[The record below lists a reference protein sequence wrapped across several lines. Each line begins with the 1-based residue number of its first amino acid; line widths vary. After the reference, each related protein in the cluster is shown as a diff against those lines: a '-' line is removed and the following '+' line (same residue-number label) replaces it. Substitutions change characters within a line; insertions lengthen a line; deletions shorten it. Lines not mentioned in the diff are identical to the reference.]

1 MRRFK
6 NIIKVFAALS
16 LLLVFAMPMPAQE
29 KQKNDQTDY
38 NFESVKNLDIFHSLY
53 RELYL
58 YYVDQLEPE
67 KLIKTAI
74 DKMLEGLDPYTV
86 YIPENQIEDIK
97 LITTGQYGGIGAL
110 IRQDGDYVMIT
121 DPYENSPAAKAGI
134 IAGDKILEVDG
145 HSMKGK
151 KSDEVSELLR
161 GEPNTKVKLKMQRMF
176 KDEPIEFQI
185 TREEIKLPSV
195 PYYGIIDDGIGYITL
210 SSFTNTAAKEVQE
223 ALESMKKSDNI
234 KSLVLDLRSNPGGLL
249 IEAVKICN
257 LFIDA
262 GQEIVSTKGKVSEW
276 DKSYK
281 TTAKPVDK
289 DIKIVVLVNEM
300 SASASEIVSGSIQ
313 DLDRGVIVGHRTFGK
328 GLVQTT
334 RNLSY
339 NGMLKVTTAK
349 YYTPSGRCIQALD
362 YSHRNEDGSV
372 GHVPD
377 SLISKFYTKN
387 KREVYDGG
395 GITPDVVVDDSISNT
410 LLTQLALDDMFFKYS
425 VWYRSKHESIGNDP
439 AKFVFSDADYNDFK
453 DFLVREKFDYKSFSE
468 ESVED
473 LIEVAKT
480 ENYYDNISKDIENLL
495 AKLKQDKD
503 RDLERYKDEVIKWIV
518 SYIMPR
524 YFYEKGSIMFSI
536 NYDEEVKTAIEI
548 LKDEKRYNEI
558 LSPKK

>member
-16 LLLVFAMPMPAQE
+16 LVLVFAMPMRAQE

-121 DPYENSPAAKAGI
+121 DPYENSPAAKAGVM
-134 IAGDKILEVDG
+134 AGDKILEVDG

-176 KDEPIEFQI
+176 KDDPIEFQI

-195 PYYGIIDDGIGYITL
+195 PYYGIIDEGVGYITL

-313 DLDRGVIVGHRTFGK
+313 DLDRGVVVGHRTFGK

-387 KREVYDGG
+387 KREVFDGG
-395 GITPDVVVDDSISNT
+395 GITPDVVVDDSIANT
-410 LLTQLALDDMFFKYS
+410 LLTQLMLDDMFFKYS
-425 VWYRSKHESIGNDP
+425 VWYRSKHESIGDDP
-439 AKFVFSDADYNDFK
+439 AKFVFSDDDYKDFK

-473 LIEVAKT
+473 LIEVAKS
-480 ENYYDNISKDIENLL
+480 ENYYENISKDIETLL
-495 AKLKQDKD
+495 SKLKQDKD
-503 RDLERYKDEVIKWIV
+503 RDLERYKDEVKKWIV

-536 NYDEEVKTAIEI
+536 NYDEEVKTAIDI